1 MQYGWKWGA
10 LAFALAVAAC
20 SQAPQQVA
28 EGVQAVQEAPQ
39 LPQPVLD
46 DLDADSLR
54 SRAEQALRE
63 QRIHSPAGDCAV
75 DYYLALRERS
85 PDAVGV
91 ASALTELQPYVLIAA
106 EQALSRN
113 ELQEAN
119 RLLALLA
126 HMDADAPALPR
137 LREDLRLAQAKADR
151 EEGAREAAASLA
163 RVAPAAPVAPVA
175 PTAPPRPQPVQT
187 PPPSPPPTAPIVA
200 AAEPPPAVAPKIDA
214 PKVPASP
221 PAPRALPKLIAD
233 AAPRYP
239 LSARNRRIEGRVQVA
254 FTIQPDG
261 TVADARAVSAQ
272 PQGVFEEAALAAAS
286 RWRFEATGQR
296 VGTVRTV
303 MFNLPP
309 DKNG

>member
-10 LAFALAVAAC
+10 LAFALAIAGC
-20 SQAPQQVA
+20 SQAPQQVDA
-28 EGVQAVQEAPQ
+28 GAQAVQETPQ
-39 LPQPVLD
+39 LPRPVLD

-54 SRAEQALRE
+54 TRAEQALRE

-85 PDAVGV
+85 PEAAGV

-113 ELQEAN
+113 ELQETN

-126 HMDADAPALPR
+126 RMDAGAPALPR
-137 LREDLRLAQAKADR
+137 LREGLRLAQALADR

-163 RVAPAAPVAPVA
+163 RTVPPTPA
-175 PTAPPRPQPVQT
+175 TAPSPARTQSVQT
-187 PPPSPPPTAPIVA
+187 PPAAPTPVPVVA
-200 AAEPPPAVAPKIDA
+200 AAEPPPAPAPKIEA
-214 PKVPASP
+214 PKVQAPP

-296 VGTVRTV
+296 LGTVRTV

-309 DKNG
+309 EKNG

>member
-1 MQYGWKWGA
+1 MQYGWKLGA
-10 LAFALAVAAC
+10 LAFALAIAGC
-20 SQAPQQVA
+20 GQAPQQADAGAQV
-28 EGVQAVQEAPQ
+28 VQEAPQ

-54 SRAEQALRE
+54 SRAGQALRD

-85 PDAVGV
+85 PEAVGV

-106 EQALSRN
+106 EQALARN
-113 ELQEAN
+113 ELQETN

-126 HMDADAPALPR
+126 RMDGDAPALPR
-137 LREDLRLAQAKADR
+137 LREDLRLAQARADR

-163 RVAPAAPVAPVA
+163 RVAPPAPVVP
-175 PTAPPRPQPVQT
+175 PAPPRAQPVQT
-187 PPPSPPPTAPIVA
+187 PPPSPPSSAPLVA
-200 AAEPPPAVAPKIDA
+200 TAEPPAPTPGSEV
-214 PKVPASP
+214 PKVQAPP
-221 PAPRALPKLIAD
+221 PAPRALPKLLAD

>member
-10 LAFALAVAAC
+10 LAFALAVAGC
-20 SQAPQQVA
+20 NQAPQQVDA
-28 EGVQAVQEAPQ
+28 GAQAVQETPQ

-54 SRAEQALRE
+54 TRAEQALRD
-63 QRIHSPAGDCAV
+63 QRIHAPAGDCAV

-85 PDAVGV
+85 PEAAGV

-113 ELQEAN
+113 ELQETN

-126 HMDADAPALPR
+126 RMDADAPALPR
-137 LREDLRLAQAKADR
+137 LREDLRLAQARADR

-163 RVAPAAPVAPVA
+163 RTAPPAPTPVAPPAQSRTQAVHA
-175 PTAPPRPQPVQT
+175 PSPAPPT
-187 PPPSPPPTAPIVA
+187 PAPAVA
-200 AAEPPPAVAPKIDA
+200 AAEPPPAPAPKIEA
-214 PKVPASP
+214 PKVQAPP

-261 TVADARAVSAQ
+261 SVADARAVSAQ

>member
-10 LAFALAVAAC
+10 LAFVLAIAGC
-20 SQAPQQVA
+20 SQAPQQVDA
-28 EGVQAVQEAPQ
+28 GAQAVQETPQ
-39 LPQPVLD
+39 LPRPVLD

-54 SRAEQALRE
+54 TRAEQALRE
-63 QRIHSPAGDCAV
+63 QRIHAPAGDCAV

-85 PDAVGV
+85 PEAVGV
-91 ASALTELQPYVLIAA
+91 AGALTELQPYVLIAA

-113 ELQEAN
+113 ELQETN

-126 HMDADAPALPR
+126 RMDAGAPALPR
-137 LREDLRLAQAKADR
+137 LREDLRLAQARADR

-163 RVAPAAPVAPVA
+163 R
-175 PTAPPRPQPVQT
+175 TAPPAPATAPAPARTQSVQT
-187 PPPSPPPTAPIVA
+187 PPAAPTPTPVVA
-200 AAEPPPAVAPKIDA
+200 AAEPPAPAPKIEA
-214 PKVPASP
+214 PKVQAPP

>member
-10 LAFALAVAAC
+10 LAFALAIAGC
-20 SQAPQQVA
+20 SQAPQQVDA
-28 EGVQAVQEAPQ
+28 GAQAVQETPQ
-39 LPQPVLD
+39 LPRPVLD

-54 SRAEQALRE
+54 TRAEQALRE
-63 QRIHSPAGDCAV
+63 QRIHAPAGDCAV

-85 PDAVGV
+85 PEAVGV
-91 ASALTELQPYVLIAA
+91 AGALTELQPYVLIAA

-113 ELQEAN
+113 ELQETN

-126 HMDADAPALPR
+126 RMDADAPALPR
-137 LREDLRLAQAKADR
+137 LREDLRLAQARADR

-163 RVAPAAPVAPVA
+163 R
-175 PTAPPRPQPVQT
+175 TAPPAPATAPAPARTQAVQT
-187 PPPSPPPTAPIVA
+187 PPAPPAPAPVVA
-200 AAEPPPAVAPKIDA
+200 AAEPSPAPAPKIEA
-214 PKVPASP
+214 PKVQAPP

>member
-10 LAFALAVAAC
+10 LAFVLAIAGC

-28 EGVQAVQEAPQ
+28 AGAQAVQETPQ
-39 LPQPVLD
+39 LPRPVLD

-54 SRAEQALRE
+54 TRAEQALRE
-63 QRIHSPAGDCAV
+63 QRIHAPAGDCAV

-85 PDAVGV
+85 PEAVGV
-91 ASALTELQPYVLIAA
+91 AGALTELQPYVLIAA

-113 ELQEAN
+113 ELQETN

-126 HMDADAPALPR
+126 RMDADAPALPR
-137 LREDLRLAQAKADR
+137 LREDLRLAQARADR

-163 RVAPAAPVAPVA
+163 RTAPPAAATAPSPARTQSVQPPPAAPTPTPV
-175 PTAPPRPQPVQT
+175 
-187 PPPSPPPTAPIVA
+187 VA
-200 AAEPPPAVAPKIDA
+200 AAEPPAPAPKIEA
-214 PKVPASP
+214 PKVQAPP

>member
-10 LAFALAVAAC
+10 LAFALAIAGC
-20 SQAPQQVA
+20 SQAPQQVDA
-28 EGVQAVQEAPQ
+28 GAQAVQETPQ
-39 LPQPVLD
+39 LPRPVLD

-54 SRAEQALRE
+54 TRAEQALRE
-63 QRIHSPAGDCAV
+63 QRIHAPAGDCAV

-85 PDAVGV
+85 PEAVGV
-91 ASALTELQPYVLIAA
+91 AGALTELQPYVLIAA

-113 ELQEAN
+113 ELQETN

-126 HMDADAPALPR
+126 RMDADAPALPR
-137 LREDLRLAQAKADR
+137 LREDLRLAQARADR

-163 RVAPAAPVAPVA
+163 R
-175 PTAPPRPQPVQT
+175 TAPPAPATAPAPARTQAVQT
-187 PPPSPPPTAPIVA
+187 PPAPPAPAPVVA
-200 AAEPPPAVAPKIDA
+200 AAEPSPAPAPKIEA
-214 PKVPASP
+214 PKVQAP
-221 PAPRALPKLIAD
+221 PRALPKLIAD

>member
-1 MQYGWKWGA
+1 MQYGWKWGV
-10 LAFALAVAAC
+10 LAFALAIAGC
-20 SQAPQQVA
+20 GQAPQQADAGAQV
-28 EGVQAVQEAPQ
+28 VQEAPQ

-54 SRAEQALRE
+54 SRAEQALRD

-85 PDAVGV
+85 PEAVGV

-106 EQALSRN
+106 EQALARN
-113 ELQEAN
+113 ELQETN

-126 HMDADAPALPR
+126 RMDGDAPALPR
-137 LREDLRLAQAKADR
+137 LREDLRLAQARADR

-163 RVAPAAPVAPVA
+163 RVAPPAPVVP
-175 PTAPPRPQPVQT
+175 PAPPRAQPVQT
-187 PPPSPPPTAPIVA
+187 SPPSPPPTAPVVA
-200 AAEPPPAVAPKIDA
+200 AAEPPPAPAPRIDA
-214 PKVPASP
+214 PKVPAPP